1 MRYCQFVM
9 GPAGSGKSTYCSTIV
24 RHCDAQKRTVHV
36 LNLDPA
42 AEHFDYP
49 ISWDIRDVISV
60 DDVTESLGF
69 GPNGGLIYA
78 MEFLCSNMDV
88 FDDVLGGYED
98 DYIIFDCPGQIEL
111 YTHIPVMKQ
120 LVEHVQGLEYRVAAV
135 YLLDSQ
141 FLDDPGKFFAGVLS
155 ALSTMVTLEVPH
167 VNVMTK
173 MDLVTN
179 SHRKTE
185 LESYLNPDPSYILE
199 VLDSRSTKK
208 QHSLN
213 KALASLIEDFSLV
226 KFVPLDRTDEDSIAQ
241 VMQAVDLCTQF
252 GEDEEV
258 KMPREAEDNTE
269 DADFEKFA
277 AGLGSEQ

>member
-9 GPAGSGKSTYCSTIV
+9 GPAGSGKSTYCSTIL
-24 RHCDAQKRTVHV
+24 RHCASQNRSVHI

-49 ISWDIRDVISV
+49 LSWDIREIISV
-60 DDVTESLGF
+60 EDVTQSLGF
-69 GPNGGLIYA
+69 GPNGGLVYA
-78 MEFLCSNMDV
+78 LEFLISNLDV
-88 FDDVLGGYED
+88 FDEVLGQYED

-120 LVEHVQGLEYRVAAV
+120 LVEHVVNLDYRVCAV
-135 YLLDSQ
+135 YLLDAQ
-141 FLDDPGKFFAGVLS
+141 FLDDPGKFFSGVLS
-155 ALSTMVTLEVPH
+155 ALSTMVSLEIPH
-167 VNVMTK
+167 VNVMSK
-173 MDLVTN
+173 MDLVVDQ
-179 SHRKTE
+179 HRKTE

-213 KALASLIEDFSLV
+213 RAIASLIEDFSLV
-226 KFVPLDRTDEDSIAQ
+226 QFIPLDRSDEDSVNA
-241 VMQAVDLCTQF
+241 VMMTVDTCMQY

-258 KMPREAEDNTE
+258 QMPKELNEEPEVASLDEFN
-269 DADFEKFA
+269 A
-277 AGLGSEQ
+277 